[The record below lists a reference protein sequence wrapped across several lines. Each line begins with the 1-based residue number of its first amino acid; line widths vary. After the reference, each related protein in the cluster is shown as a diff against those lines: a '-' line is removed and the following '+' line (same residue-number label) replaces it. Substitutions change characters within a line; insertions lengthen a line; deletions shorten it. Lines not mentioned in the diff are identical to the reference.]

1 MTKRLTKF
9 SSYLLTF
16 ILGAAIGAGAYGIA
30 DNLSSKKLDDDHI
43 STEQPGGLILPDETE
58 GKGVKLV
65 STAIPAEQ
73 FADYAVPL
81 AAESA
86 FTLTATITPADA
98 TIQTGKFTMA
108 FENDSSEWATGKQC
122 SDYISMQQSGLQAT
136 ISCLEAFGERIIV
149 TFKSDDEA
157 CDKTASCTLEYK
169 KKYLGFDIGVHFVT
183 KEEVNSG
190 TDPSTFSYT
199 EIHDGEFIGT
209 AIYLG
214 SPSTR
219 MMAFNPSGAKFSESY
234 TKDDSSL
241 NSTVNLTLNMTED
254 FKSLFPSLAQTAHDF
269 KINSNVKNISL
280 NVMGMIW
287 GSSTFLT
294 NSTVLSNIKQL
305 QGLGKHPFVLKIEH
319 PSSGSEY
326 KYYFDLDTT
335 NVKSV
340 QNVELNETT
349 HDF

>member
-1 MTKRLTKF
+1 MTKKLTKF
-9 SSYLLTF
+9 SSHLLTF

-65 STAIPAEQ
+65 SRAIPAEQ

-122 SDYISMQQSGLQAT
+122 SDYISLQQSGLQAT

-149 TFKSDDEA
+149 TFKSDDAA
-157 CDKTASCTLEYK
+157 CDKTASCALEYV
-169 KKYLGFDIGVHFVT
+169 KKYVGFDLGVHFVT
-183 KEEVNSG
+183 KEEAGSG
-190 TDPSTFSYT
+190 ADTSTFSYND
-199 EIHDGEFIGT
+199 IHDGEFIGT
-209 AIYLG
+209 AIYIG
-214 SPSTR
+214 SPSAR
-219 MMAFNPSGAKFSESY
+219 MIAFKGGGIKFSESY

-241 NSTVNLTLNMTED
+241 TSRINFTLNMTED
-254 FKSLFPSLAQTAHDF
+254 YKLFNPELATLANEVSVSSLG
-269 KINSNVKNISL
+269 NITLSTL
-280 NVMGMIW
+280 DKIW
-287 GSSTFLT
+287 GVSSPLT
-294 NSTVLSNIKQL
+294 NPAVLSNIQQL
-305 QGLGKHPFVLKIEH
+305 QSSEKHPFVLKLEL
-319 PSSGSEY
+319 PSFGAEY